1 MLSVSAFLGL
11 ILAICGNGY
20 GGDSVSYLDLGD
32 AFFSGDRQAIFNGL
46 WSPLYPFLLGL
57 TRWLLKPSMH
67 WESLVVQ
74 LTNWV
79 IFLAAILSFQYFWG
93 EVLHLYRHLS
103 NNQTSHCTT
112 FSDAQFWMLGYVI
125 FLFMHLN
132 FLTDVTPD
140 MLLSAFVYLA
150 SGLILRMVLRG
161 PTIRR
166 FCVLGLTLGFGFLA
180 KAIMLPLAGVF
191 ILVAALSNRRR
202 KFVIGYACASVLVFS
217 VVAAPYVFELSKKEG
232 HFTAGDAGLLNYA
245 WHINGAPFVHWRGE
259 IPGLGKPVHPTRLI
273 CTSPSVFEF
282 GEPITATYSPWYDPV
297 YWNAGLHPQFDWAA
311 QTMAIKE
318 SLSQYLRAFWSQSVL
333 IAGVL
338 VLLAM
343 RQPFRAA
350 FVEFLAVS
358 YLWVPAFVAF
368 FIYGVLWVEGR
379 YVTQF
384 FVLFWA
390 AALTLVRL
398 PDGEDSRR
406 LIRGVVIVMVVL
418 MGIRVSV
425 NLVTYGVRGRDQSL
439 LQTQLA
445 ERLAASGVRPRDEVA
460 TVGAELG
467 EGWQKLTRVRVV
479 SEVAPGEEGTFWSAD
494 DATRRHVCELL
505 ARTGATVLIASRVPE
520 WAPTTGWDRVD
531 NTSLYL
537 FRLNCHF
544 GQKSIRLPEDDDA
557 WGFCRRNEDEN
568 VLPRQGA
575 QLADH

>member
-11 ILAICGNGY
+11 ILAICGRGY
-20 GGDSVSYLDLGD
+20 VGDSVSYLDIGD
-32 AFFSGDRQAIFNGL
+32 AFFAGDRQAIFNGL

-79 IFLAAILSFQYFWG
+79 IFLAAILSFQFFWG
-93 EVLHLYRHLS
+93 EVLHLYRNFS
-103 NNQTSHCTT
+103 NDQVNHCTT

-132 FLTDVTPD
+132 LLTDITPD
-140 MLLSAFVYLA
+140 MLLSAFVYLT

-161 PTIRR
+161 PTLRR

-191 ILVAALSNRRR
+191 IAVATLSTRRR

-217 VVAAPYVFELSKKEG
+217 VIAAPYVFELSKKEG
-232 HFTAGDAGLLNYA
+232 HFTAGDAGPLNYA

-259 IPGLGKPVHPTRLI
+259 IPGLGKPVHSTRLI

-282 GEPITATYSPWYDPV
+282 GQPITATYSPWYDPA
-297 YWNAGLHPQFDWAA
+297 YWNAGLHPQFDWHG
-311 QTMAIKE
+311 QVVAIKG

-333 IAGVL
+333 IVGTL
-338 VLLAM
+338 VLFAM
-343 RQPFRAA
+343 RQPFRAV
-350 FVEFLAVS
+350 FNEFLAIS

-379 YVTQF
+379 YATQF

-398 PDGEDSRR
+398 PNREHSRR
-406 LIRGVVIVMVVL
+406 LIRAVVIVVVVL

-425 NLVTYGVRGRDQSL
+425 NLVTYGIRGRDQSK
-439 LQTQLA
+439 LQTRLA
-445 ERLAASGVRPRDEVA
+445 ERLAASGVHPKDEVA

-467 EGWQKLTRVRVV
+467 DGWQKLTKVRVV
-479 SEVAPGEEGTFWSAD
+479 AEVAPGEEGTFWSAD
-494 DATRRHVCELL
+494 DRTRRHVCELL
-505 ARTGATVLIASRVPE
+505 VRTGAKVLIASGVPS
-520 WAPTTGWDRVD
+520 WASTIGWERVD
-531 NTSLYL
+531 NSSLYL
-537 FRLNCHF
+537 LRLN
-544 GQKSIRLPEDDDA
+544 
-557 WGFCRRNEDEN
+557 
-568 VLPRQGA
+568 
-575 QLADH
+575 